1 MKKTS
6 VNSRKLR
13 YGGVTAALTALIVA
27 AVIVGNIIFS
37 MLAARFTWYID
48 MTPDLLFT
56 LSDECKDLI
65 RNGDEEFDT
74 ASAIERVDQIRQ
86 ESGDPNMSINIIFCN
101 EADNIANDTSLRYV
115 HNTALELQS
124 EFPDHIKIKYHNIYR
139 NPSAVSKYKTSS
151 TSSITET
158 NVIVEFGTEFRVYSS
173 RTFFSFDEDGETAW
187 AYNGEK
193 KLTAGIL
200 AVTRTESPIACI
212 TVNHGE
218 DLPDTLRGTLEDAGY
233 IVQDINLSEQ
243 EIPEDCRLIVI
254 YNPMSDFH
262 VSDGMSVDEISK
274 LDDFLDDTNSLMA
287 FIGPDS
293 NGGKRLNALEDYLEE
308 WGIVFDRNSEG
319 LPHIVE
325 ESTDNSKDS
334 TRNIFAQYADY
345 GLGGSITKD
354 MLNSKYPRTVVFPN
368 AMSIS
373 FAPTYQATHDSEL
386 DFDYARRTSNGVVRS
401 IYDVF
406 TTSHKANAYAGG
418 VLAQSATE
426 ASPLKLMT
434 ISEEQKTTQ
443 ESEYSSMIDSSYVIA
458 FGSTNFAA
466 EECLATDGYGNNE
479 LLLSLCRYIG
489 HEPVPVGITMKPFAD
504 YEIDNITTS
513 AVTQYTVI
521 LTAVP
526 AVAAICAGAVVLI
539 RRKNR

>member
-13 YGGVTAALTALIVA
+13 YGGVTAALTALIIA
-27 AVIVGNIIFS
+27 AVIVGNLIFS
-37 MLAARFTWYID
+37 MLASRFTWYID
-48 MTPDLLFT
+48 MTPDMLFT
-56 LSDECKDLI
+56 LSDECIDLI
-65 RNGDEEFDT
+65 RDGDDEFGT
-74 ASAIERVDQIRQ
+74 ASAIERVDQIRE
-86 ESGDPNMSINIIFCN
+86 ESGDPDISINIIFCD
-101 EADNIANDTSLRYV
+101 EADNIVDDTTLRYV

-124 EFPDHIKIKYHNIYR
+124 EFPDHIKVKYHNVYR
-139 NPSAVSKYKTSS
+139 NPSAVSKYKSAS
-151 TSSITET
+151 TSTITPS

-173 RTFFSFDEDGETAW
+173 RTFYSFDEDGETAW

-212 TVNHGE
+212 TINHGE
-218 DLPDTLRGTLEDAGY
+218 SVPEALRASLMDSGY
-233 IVQDINLSEQ
+233 IVQDIDLLEE

-254 YNPMSDFH
+254 YNPMSDFK
-262 VSDGMSVDEISK
+262 VNDGMSVDEISK
-274 LDDFLDDTNSLMA
+274 LDDFLDQTNSLMA

-293 NGGKRLNALEDYLEE
+293 NGGKRLDALEDYLEE

-319 LPHIVE
+319 MPHIVE
-325 ESTDNSKDS
+325 ESADNSKDS
-334 TRNIFAQYADY
+334 SRNIFAQYANY
-345 GLGGSITKD
+345 GLGASITKD
-354 MLNSKYPRTVVFPN
+354 MRSSSYPRTVVFPN

-373 FAPTYQATHDSEL
+373 FAPTYQLVHDSDS
-386 DFDYARRTSNGVVRS
+386 DFDYAQHTANSVTRS

-406 TTSHKANAYAGG
+406 TTSPKASAYAGG
-418 VLAQSATE
+418 ILAQSATE
-426 ASPLKLMT
+426 ANPLKLMT
-434 ISEEQKTTQ
+434 ISEEQKSREETN
-443 ESEYSSMIDSSYVIA
+443 YSSMIESSYVIA
-458 FGSTNFAA
+458 FGSTDFAL
-466 EECLATDGYGNNE
+466 EKCLGTDGYGNNE

-489 HEPVPVGITMKPFAD
+489 HEPVPVGIDMKPFAD
-504 YEIDNITTS
+504 YDIDSITTA